1 MNYKKM
7 AGTAAVF
14 VFADQHA
21 DKPVE
26 RQGMVWSDKELHLD
40 TVDLNT
46 LTPKDSMATN
56 LALEGLESYDPPSH
70 GDVREVTA
78 LRARFV
84 YVEAIKGWVEL
95 QAA

>member
-21 DKPVE
+21 NTPVE
-26 RQGMVWSDKELHLD
+26 RQGMVWSSQELHLD
-40 TVDLNT
+40 TIPPQ
-46 LTPKDSMATN
+46 LTDKEAMATN

-70 GDVREVTA
+70 GDLRGVTA
-78 LRARFV
+78 LNAQFV
-84 YVEAIKGWVEL
+84 YVEPIKGWVEHVR
-95 QAA
+95 